1 MIDRN
6 IFRAYDIRGD
16 VATQLT
22 GDVAYSIGL
31 ALGITHFE
39 AGARIGVGRDA
50 RTSSP
55 ELSQRLI
62 DGLVAQGIDV
72 VDLGMITTPMSYY
85 AMRCPNLGATPDIT
99 SSAQPIEGSVM
110 ITG

>member
-62 DGLVAQGIDV
+62 DGLVA
-72 VDLGMITTPMSYY
+72 
-85 AMRCPNLGATPDIT
+85 
-99 SSAQPIEGSVM
+99 
-110 ITG
+110 